1 MYYVY
6 VIRSLSSGQL
16 YKGQTNNLERRL
28 HEHES
33 DRWGPYDLV
42 FVQICDNRSE
52 SMLLEKYLKTG
63 QGRKYINSLIT

>member
-28 HEHES
+28 HEHEI

-42 FVQICDNRSE
+42 FVQICDNKSE